1 MSEQKNHWEHIYK
14 TKNHKQVGWY
24 QESPDISL
32 ELLSKINAQPTQSII
47 DVGCGASV
55 LVDKLVQQRYR
66 NITLLDLSEKALS
79 SIKSRLADKGNIP
92 HYLSKDIT
100 KIIEFNNSFD
110 IWHDRAVFHFLTN
123 AKDRE
128 TYMAN
133 LNQNLSS
140 SGHAIIGT
148 FSLNGPNKCSGLD
161 VIQYDEK
168 KIKLE
173 LPENIELLEATV
185 STHIMPSGTEQEFLY
200 FIIKHKSGEHLGL
213 SNGPQ

>member
-1 MSEQKNHWEHIYK
+1 MRESKEHWERIYE

-24 QESPDISL
+24 QESPDISI
-32 ELLSKINAQPTQSII
+32 ELLSKINAQPIQSII

-55 LVDKLVQQRYR
+55 LVDKLIQQGYK

-79 SIKSRLADKGNIP
+79 SIKSRLTDKGDIP
-92 HYLSKDIT
+92 QYLSKDIT
-100 KIIEFNNSFD
+100 NNIKFNNSFD

-128 TYMAN
+128 AYMEN
-133 LNQNLSS
+133 LDQSLSS

-161 VIQYDEK
+161 VVQYDEN

-173 LPENIELLEATV
+173 LPETLELLESTI
-185 STHIMPSGTEQEFLY
+185 STHIMPSGTEQEYMY
-200 FIIKHKSGEHLGL
+200 FIIKHK
-213 SNGPQ
+213 NA

>member
-1 MSEQKNHWEHIYK
+1 MSEPKEHWEHIYK

-24 QESPDISL
+24 QESPGISI

-55 LVDKLVQQRYR
+55 LVDKLIQQGYK
-66 NITLLDLSEKALS
+66 NITLLDLSEEALS
-79 SIKSRLADKGNIP
+79 SIKTRLADKGNIP

-100 KIIEFNNSFD
+100 KNIEFNNTFD

-128 TYMAN
+128 AYMAN
-133 LNQNLSS
+133 LKQSLSM
-140 SGHAIIGT
+140 SGYAIIGT

-161 VIQYDEK
+161 VVQYDEK
-168 KIKLE
+168 KIKYE
-173 LPENIELLEATV
+173 LPENIELMESTV
-185 STHIMPSGTEQEFLY
+185 NTHIMPSGTEQEYMY
-200 FIIKHKSGEHLGL
+200 FIIKHK
-213 SNGPQ
+213 NV

>member
-1 MSEQKNHWEHIYK
+1 MSEPKEHWENIYK

-32 ELLSKINAQPTQSII
+32 ELLSKINSQPTQSII

-55 LVDKLVQQRYR
+55 LVDKLIQQGYK
-66 NITLLDLSEKALS
+66 NVTLLDLSEEALS
-79 SIKSRLADKGNIP
+79 SIKTRLADKGDIP

-100 KIIEFNNSFD
+100 KNIEFNNSFD

-128 TYMAN
+128 AYMAN
-133 LNQNLSS
+133 LNQSLSP

-161 VIQYDEK
+161 VVQYDEN

-173 LPENIELLEATV
+173 LPVTLELLESTI
-185 STHIMPSGTEQEFLY
+185 STHIMPSGTEQEYMY
-200 FIIKHKSGEHLGL
+200 FIIKHK
-213 SNGPQ
+213 NA

>member
-1 MSEQKNHWEHIYK
+1 M
-14 TKNHKQVGWY
+14 
-24 QESPDISL
+24 DR
-32 ELLSKINAQPTQSII
+32 
-47 DVGCGASV
+47 
-55 LVDKLVQQRYR
+55 LVQQGYK

-79 SIKSRLADKGNIP
+79 SIKTRLADKGNIP

-100 KIIEFNNSFD
+100 NNIEFNNSFD

-133 LNQNLSS
+133 LNQNLSP

-161 VIQYDEK
+161 VVQYDENK
-168 KIKLE
+168 MKSE
-173 LPENIELLEATV
+173 LPENIELLESIV
-185 STHIMPSGTEQEFLY
+185 STHIKPSGTEQEYMY
-200 FIIKHKSGEHLGL
+200 FIIKHK
-213 SNGPQ
+213 NT

>member
-1 MSEQKNHWEHIYK
+1 MRAPKEHWEHIYK

-24 QESPDISL
+24 QESPDISI

-55 LVDKLVQQRYR
+55 LVDKLLEQGYK

-79 SIKSRLADKGNIP
+79 SIKSRLAEKGDIP

-100 KIIEFNNSFD
+100 NNIEFNNSFD

-123 AKDRE
+123 AKDRKA
-128 TYMAN
+128 YMAN
-133 LNQNLSS
+133 LNQNLSP
-140 SGHAIIGT
+140 SGYAIIGT

-173 LPENIELLEATV
+173 LPESLELLESRI
-185 STHIMPSGTEQEFLY
+185 STHIKPGGTEQKYIY
-200 FIIKHKSGEHLGL
+200 FIIKRKHA
-213 SNGPQ
+213 

>member
-1 MSEQKNHWEHIYK
+1 MSDPKEHWENIYK

-32 ELLSKINAQPTQSII
+32 ELLSKINSQPTQSII

-55 LVDKLVQQRYR
+55 LVDKLIQQGYK
-66 NITLLDLSEKALS
+66 NITLLDLSEEALS
-79 SIKSRLADKGNIP
+79 SIKTRLADKGDIP

-100 KIIEFNNSFD
+100 KNIEFNKIFD
-110 IWHDRAVFHFLTN
+110 IWHDRAVFHFLKN

-128 TYMAN
+128 AYMAN
-133 LNQNLSS
+133 LNQSLSS
-140 SGHAIIGT
+140 SGYAIIGT

-161 VIQYDEK
+161 VVQYDEN

-173 LPENIELLEATV
+173 LPETLELIESTI
-185 STHIMPSGTEQEFLY
+185 STHIIPSGTEQEYMY
-200 FIIKHKSGEHLGL
+200 FIIKHK
-213 SNGPQ
+213 NA

>member
-1 MSEQKNHWEHIYK
+1 MSPLKEHWENIYK

-55 LVDKLVQQRYR
+55 LVDKLVQQGYK
-66 NITLLDLSEKALS
+66 NITLLDLSEEALS
-79 SIKSRLADKGNIP
+79 SIKTRLADKGNIP

-100 KIIEFNNSFD
+100 KNIEFNNTFD
-110 IWHDRAVFHFLTN
+110 VWHDRAVFHFLTN

-128 TYMAN
+128 AYMAN
-133 LNQNLSS
+133 LNHSLSP

-148 FSLNGPNKCSGLD
+148 FSLNGPSKCSGLD
-161 VIQYDEK
+161 VVQYDEK
-168 KIKLE
+168 KMKDE
-173 LPENIELLEATV
+173 LPKNLELLESTV
-185 STHIMPSGTEQEFLY
+185 STHIMPSGTEQEYMY
-200 FIIKHKSGEHLGL
+200 FIIKHK
-213 SNGPQ
+213 NA